1 MKFTCPGNQ
10 VLKLQQKKYEQRSN
24 KPNEQHYKYVWYL
37 QIFGMWLISLFFC
50 FCLNVFLPHVQLL
63 LFLPDK
69 QFPSTTEQTWLLF
82 FFFTIQFL
90 FFFFL
95 FSDFL
100 FESFQKMSTQH
111 FNVSYPKTSKE
122 NIHVIPFLYWL
133 ISSLYWLIPFLVVLA
148 DLFFFWLSN

>member
-1 MKFTCPGNQ
+1 
-10 VLKLQQKKYEQRSN
+10 
-24 KPNEQHYKYVWYL
+24 
-37 QIFGMWLISLFFC
+37 MWLISLFFC
-50 FCLNVFLPHVQLL
+50 FCLNVFLPHVQL

-122 NIHVIPFLYWL
+122 NIHVIPFLYGW
-133 ISSLYWLIPFLVVLA
+133 SLLFIGWSLFSLCWPICFSLTFQLVGTTHVLPSFLLSLFLKKIAPKTVTNQTDWHLPF
-148 DLFFFWLSN
+148 F